1 MMVKADIKNSGIFDI
16 IIERYSEDTVLLIA
30 TAKDNVPS
38 VRCVDTFYYDG
49 SFWIVTDLNCNYVKE
64 IQGNEYV
71 MISDAGH
78 NRFWCRAL
86 ITGHPL
92 DDNNKFIR
100 EIFMKVFQHW
110 YKEVNNEEL
119 DSVCY
124 IKVTPYKGYIHKD
137 KLGYSFNIDND
148 SVTISDI
155 THHIDVK
162 LKPFW

>member
-1 MMVKADIKNSGIFDI
+1 MNKMNIKDSGIVDI
-16 IIERYSEDTVLLIA
+16 LKERYSEDTVLLIA

-38 VRCVDTFYYDG
+38 VRCVDTFYYNG
-49 SFWIVTDLNCNYVKE
+49 SFWIVTNLSCNYVKE
-64 IQGNEYV
+64 IQCNEHA

-78 NRFWCRAL
+78 NRFWCKAL
-86 ITGHPL
+86 VAGHPL
-92 DDNNKFIR
+92 DDKNKSIR
-100 EIFMKVFQHW
+100 EIFMKVFHHW

-148 SVTISDI
+148 IVSISDI

-162 LKPFW
+162 LEPIF